1 MRLRDKAI
9 IVTGST
15 TGIGEAI
22 ARRFVA
28 EGARVLVHGVE
39 PDLGAAVVASLGP
52 AAVLHLD
59 DLADPAAP
67 RRIVDRALQAFGS
80 IDAVVN
86 NAAWVPR
93 DTISDVT
100 VERFER
106 TMAINARAPMLMIQA
121 AFEALK
127 QARGSVLNVGSI
139 NCYSGEPNFV
149 TYAMSKGALTT
160 LTRNLGDSLHREVGI
175 RVNQINPD
183 WVLTPNELKNQKGLG
198 MPDDWHTR
206 LPAMWAPSGGLIP
219 AETIAA
225 AAVFWIGDESRPISG
240 SVVDLGQFPFIG
252 RNPPKKL

>member
-1 MRLRDKAI
+1 MKRLQHKSI

-22 ARRFVA
+22 TRRFVA

-39 PDLGAAVVASLGP
+39 ADLGAAVVASLGP
-52 AAVLHLD
+52 MAMLHLD

-67 RRIVDRALQAFGS
+67 ARVVARAFELFGAV
-80 IDAVVN
+80 DAVVN

-93 DTISDVT
+93 DTIADVT
-100 VERFER
+100 V
-106 TMAINARAPMLMIQA
+106 
-121 AFEALK
+121 
-127 QARGSVLNVGSI
+127 V
-139 NCYSGEPNFV
+139 
-149 TYAMSKGALTT
+149 
-160 LTRNLGDSLHREVGI
+160 
-175 RVNQINPD
+175 
-183 WVLTPNELKNQKGLG
+183 
-198 MPDDWHTR
+198 PDDWHTK

-225 AAVFWIGDESRPISG
+225 AAVFWVGDESRPVSG